1 MEKKG
6 KRTALKRI
14 LALAMVFM
22 MIGMTVC
29 ACSFDKDDESAPI
42 SSGAEQKTEKKAEE
56 KADADKEKNSP
67 QEASAEEQSSP
78 SDASSEDQS
87 TAAPAD
93 NSSKSDSSGGGS
105 SKRTDQNADRED
117 DDDDDDDRDDEDD
130 RGSSNVA
137 DIGAGRVRQIVL
149 GRIPGATSGNITEF
163 EREYED
169 GHILYEG
176 TVSYNGKEYEF
187 AIDGS
192 TGNILEWEID

>member
-1 MEKKG
+1 MNRTKEMEKKG

-22 MIGMTVC
+22 MIVMTVC
-29 ACSFDKDDESAPI
+29 ACSFDEDDGSAPV
-42 SSGAEQKTEKKAEE
+42 SSG
-56 KADADKEKNSP
+56 S
-67 QEASAEEQSSP
+67 
-78 SDASSEDQS
+78 
-87 TAAPAD
+87 
-93 NSSKSDSSGGGS
+93 GS
-105 SKRTDQNADRED
+105 SKQADQQAARDDDDED
-117 DDDDDDDRDDEDD
+117 DDNDNDNDRDDEDD
-130 RGSSNVA
+130 RGSSNVT

-169 GHILYEG
+169 GHIMYEG